1 MWRIVFNIYRKWS
14 CYRLTVDDEK
24 MCQERP
30 VHIDDDRLDLRLHH
44 GEVCMRSI
52 ALFAFIFIDGRRV
65 GQYVS
70 LYLFIYVFV
79 YEDTYFSFIVY
90 SE

>member
-1 MWRIVFNIYRKWS
+1 MWRIVFNIHRKWS
-14 CYRLTVDDEK
+14 CYGLTVDDER

-30 VHIDDDRLDLRLHH
+30 VHIDDDRLNLRLHY

-65 GQYVS
+65 GKYVS
-70 LYLFIYVFV
+70 LYLFMYVFV
-79 YEDTYFSFIVY
+79 YEPTMRTLIFRL
-90 SE
+90 